1 MAFAPG
7 CWLHS
12 AGGGFETSRKLE
24 RRAPVFTSGLWPSWR
39 LWDNSTRMAH
49 SNFVQALERGTMI
62 IDLVARSGSGLT
74 LAEIADALGVKRPT
88 AFNLTRTL
96 VAHRYLEKTTRP
108 VKFLLGPGVLEAAE
122 AWRHREMARQFEGLV
137 RSLASQIDA
146 TVVLAEPLGGEVIAV
161 HLIEKN
167 RPGVVQHSAA
177 RRLAPYIHASTL
189 CMMAFWPAAEE
200 AAYVARY
207 PFSEYG
213 AGVWGTEERFRKFL
227 EQARARGFVAWEAPT
242 SRFLVGVPVYARQG
256 TLLAAVGVSVAATE
270 PLSKTRKD
278 RIVQTVTQAVT
289 LLNSNAYTAAP
300 ADSASRTAP
309 AIA

>member
-1 MAFAPG
+1 
-7 CWLHS
+7 
-12 AGGGFETSRKLE
+12 
-24 RRAPVFTSGLWPSWR
+24 
-39 LWDNSTRMAH
+39 
-49 SNFVQALERGTMI
+49 MI
-62 IDLVARSGSGLT
+62 VDLVARSGSGLT

-137 RSLASQIDA
+137 RSLASKIDA

-200 AAYVARY
+200 AAYAARY

-213 AGVWGTEERFRKFL
+213 AGVWGTEERLRRFL
-227 EQARARGFVAWEAPT
+227 EETRARGFVAWEAPT
-242 SRFLVGVPVYARQG
+242 ARFLVGVPVYAREG

-270 PLSKTRKD
+270 PLSEAKKD
-278 RIVQTVTQAVT
+278 KIVQTVTQAVAR
-289 LLNSNAYTAAP
+289 LNSSDYADAP
-300 ADSASRTAP
+300 ADSASRTARDMT
-309 AIA
+309 

>member
-1 MAFAPG
+1 
-7 CWLHS
+7 
-12 AGGGFETSRKLE
+12 
-24 RRAPVFTSGLWPSWR
+24 
-39 LWDNSTRMAH
+39 
-49 SNFVQALERGTMI
+49 MI
-62 IDLVARSGSGLT
+62 VDLVARSGSGLT

-137 RSLASQIDA
+137 RFLASKIEA

-167 RPGVVQHSAA
+167 RPGVVQHSAS

-189 CMMAFWPAAEE
+189 CMMAFWPPAEE

-213 AGVWGTEERFRKFL
+213 AGIWGTEERLRTFL
-227 EQARARGFVAWEAPT
+227 EETRARGFVAWEAPNA
-242 SRFLVGVPVYARQG
+242 RYLVGVPVYAKEG
-256 TLLAAVGVSVAATE
+256 TLLAAVGVSAAAPE
-270 PLSKTRKD
+270 PWNEEKKAE
-278 RIVQTVTQAVT
+278 IVRTVTQAVT
-289 LLNSNAYTAAP
+289 GL
-300 ADSASRTAP
+300 SAGG
-309 AIA
+309 